1 MFLPFHP
8 LKMDGKVTL
17 SLSLTHTHMAIT
29 VSQEDLYIIN
39 TNTCE

>member
-8 LKMDGKVTL
+8 LKMDGKVT
-17 SLSLTHTHMAIT
+17 LSLTHTHMAIT